1 MILGEPT
8 LETILDL
15 ISEEGCPRCGED
27 PGAILVNG
35 PSEIILNG
43 CGHTLDAT
51 PYINSDSRRE

>member
-15 ISEEGCPRCGED
+15 ISEEGCPLCGDD

-35 PSEIILNG
+35 PSEITLNG
-43 CGHTLDAT
+43 CGHTIDAE
-51 PYINSDSRRE
+51 PYIDSS